1 MQYIETIMLNFSKHI
16 GQIYSFYSLLRFL
29 ESEEAQET
37 LLAMEQATFDDLDVL
52 NLTEEE
58 ENELKMLYDLS
69 VLISRMG
76 LLAEKFVKPFENIRK
91 RLEPLFID
99 QTTYLLQEPN
109 AQKLAKSLQ
118 EVQEGKVIRL

>member
-1 MQYIETIMLNFSKHI
+1 LQYVGTIMLNFSKHI

-29 ESEEAQET
+29 ESEEAQEA

-52 NLTEEE
+52 NLTEDE
-58 ENELKMLYDLS
+58 ENELKLLYELS
-69 VLISRMG
+69 VLITRIG
-76 LLAEKFVKPFENIRK
+76 LLAEKFIKPFENIRK

-99 QTTYLLQEPN
+99 QNTYLLQEPN

>member
-1 MQYIETIMLNFSKHI
+1 MQYVGTIMLNFSKHI

-29 ESEEAQET
+29 ESEEAQEA

-52 NLTEEE
+52 NLTEDE
-58 ENELKMLYDLS
+58 ENELKLLYELS
-69 VLISRMG
+69 VLITRIG
-76 LLAEKFVKPFENIRK
+76 LLAEKFIKPFENIRK

-99 QTTYLLQEPN
+99 QNTYLLQEPN

>member
-1 MQYIETIMLNFSKHI
+1 MLNFSKHI

-29 ESEEAQET
+29 ESEEAQEA

-52 NLTEEE
+52 NLTEDE
-58 ENELKMLYDLS
+58 ENELKLLYELS
-69 VLISRMG
+69 VLITRIG
-76 LLAEKFVKPFENIRK
+76 LLAEKFIKPFENIRK

-99 QTTYLLQEPN
+99 QNTYLLQEPN